1 MKNIFKRFIDN
12 DYNDTSLPK
21 HRLKV
26 VFIFLILV
34 FFILCGKLLYVSI
47 SLRNK
52 NNDFQFVEEQEV
64 IKKRNNIVDRNDI
77 IIASDID
84 LVNFY
89 LNRELVAN
97 PKKTVDIITRIIPEV
112 NSEKLFSKLIN
123 TTNKAKYILVKKN
136 ITPKQQKAIKESGVL
151 GFEFNSSIGRVY
163 PHRNLFSHVVGYVDI
178 DRNGIAGLESQYNDY
193 LKDSKNPPLK
203 LTMDIRIQSILR
215 QQLFKA
221 LEKYKAKSVIGIIS
235 EVKTGNILAIVN
247 LPDFDPNQPYLA
259 TQESL
264 YNKATYGV
272 YEMGSV
278 FKIFTI
284 ALALDKNI
292 TTQDKK
298 YDISQVIAYGNYE
311 IKQDRYSK
319 RYLTPEEI
327 LVRSSNVGAGL
338 IGLEIGGE
346 KMKDFLNLIGMFD
359 RVQAN
364 FPSLARPLLP
374 KIWRDINTITASY
387 GHGIAVT
394 PLHVVM
400 AVGGITNNG
409 IMKTPRFANIDSFED
424 IKVITERTSKIM
436 NIFLRNAVKT
446 GTGWRANS
454 LGYSVGGKTGSA
466 RLLRNGEYQEGNIMA
481 NFIGIFPMNDP
492 HYLIYVM
499 VESPNDPEYR
509 NNMDN
514 ISGGV
519 IAAPIFARIIE
530 NIAPILNVVPYVD
543 RIQ

>member
-1 MKNIFKRFIDN
+1 MKNIFRRFIDTN
-12 DYNDTSLPK
+12 YNDTVLPK
-21 HRLKV
+21 DRLKV
-26 VFIFLILV
+26 IFIFLILI
-34 FFILCGKLLYVSI
+34 FFILCGKLLYVSTY
-47 SLRNK
+47 LRNK
-52 NNDFQFVEEQEV
+52 NSSFQFVDEQEV
-64 IKKRNNIVDRNDI
+64 IRKRNNIVDRNDV

-89 LNRELVAN
+89 LNRELVTN
-97 PKKTVDIITRIIPEV
+97 PKRTVDIITGIIPEV
-112 NSEKLFSKLIN
+112 NGEKLYGKLIS
-123 TTNKAKYILVKKN
+123 TTNKAKYILVRKN
-136 ITPKQQKAIKESGVL
+136 ITPKQQKAIKESGIL
-151 GFEFNSSIGRVY
+151 GFEFNNSVGRVY
-163 PHRNLFSHVVGYVDI
+163 PHKNLFSHVVGYVDI

-193 LKDSKNPPLK
+193 LNDPKNPPLK
-203 LTMDIRIQSILR
+203 LTMDIRVQSILR
-215 QQLFKA
+215 QQLLKA
-221 LEKYKAKSVIGIIS
+221 LEKYKAKSVIGIVS
-235 EVKTGNILAIVN
+235 EVQSGNILAIVN

-292 TTQDKK
+292 IAQDKK
-298 YDISQVIAYGNYE
+298 YDISQVITYGNYE

-338 IGLEIGGE
+338 IGLEIGSE
-346 KMKDFLNLIGMFD
+346 RMKEFLNLIGMFD

-374 KIWRDINTITASY
+374 RIWRDINTITASY

-409 IMKTPRFANIDSFED
+409 LMKIPRFTSLDSFED
-424 IKVITERTSKIM
+424 TKIISERTSKIM
-436 NIFLRNAVKT
+436 NMYLRNAVKS

-466 RLLRNGEYQEGNIMA
+466 RLLKNGEYQEGNIMA

-492 HYLIYVM
+492 HYIIYVM
-499 VESPNDPEYR
+499 VESPNDPEY
-509 NNMDN
+509 NDN

-530 NIAPILNVVPYVD
+530 NIAPILNVVPYVE
-543 RIQ
+543 RIGN

>member
-1 MKNIFKRFIDN
+1 MKNIFRRFIDTN
-12 DYNDTSLPK
+12 YNDTVLPK
-21 HRLKV
+21 DRLKV
-26 VFIFLILV
+26 IFIFLILI
-34 FFILCGKLLYVSI
+34 FFILCGKLLYVSTY
-47 SLRNK
+47 LRNK
-52 NNDFQFVEEQEV
+52 NSSFQFVDEQEV
-64 IKKRNNIVDRNDI
+64 IKKRNNIVDRNDV

-89 LNRELVAN
+89 LNRELVTN
-97 PKKTVDIITRIIPEV
+97 PKRTVDIITRIVPEV
-112 NSEKLFSKLIN
+112 NGEKLYSKLIS
-123 TTNKAKYILVKKN
+123 TTNKAKYILVRKN
-136 ITPKQQKAIKESGVL
+136 ITPKQQKAIKESGIL
-151 GFEFNSSIGRVY
+151 GFEFNNSVGRVY
-163 PHRNLFSHVVGYVDI
+163 PHKNLFSHVVGYVDI

-193 LKDSKNPPLK
+193 LNDPKNPPLK
-203 LTMDIRIQSILR
+203 LTMDIRVQSILR
-215 QQLFKA
+215 QQLLKA
-221 LEKYKAKSVIGIIS
+221 LEKYKAKSVIGIVS
-235 EVKTGNILAIVN
+235 EVQSGNILAIVN
-247 LPDFDPNQPYLA
+247 LPDFDPNQPYFA
-259 TQESL
+259 THESL

-292 TTQDKK
+292 IAQDKK
-298 YDISQVIAYGNYE
+298 YDISQVITYGNYE

-338 IGLEIGGE
+338 IGLEIGSE
-346 KMKDFLNLIGMFD
+346 RMKEFLNLIGMFD

-374 KIWRDINTITASY
+374 RIWRDINTITASY

-409 IMKTPRFANIDSFED
+409 LMKIPRFTSLDSFED
-424 IKVITERTSKIM
+424 TKIISERTSKIM
-436 NIFLRNAVKT
+436 NMYLRNAVKS

-466 RLLRNGEYQEGNIMA
+466 RLLKNGEYQEGNIMA

-492 HYLIYVM
+492 HYIIYVM
-499 VESPNDPEYR
+499 VESPNDPEYK
-509 NNMDN
+509 DN

-530 NIAPILNVVPYVD
+530 NIAPILNVVPYVE
-543 RIQ
+543 RIGN